1 MDVDPGG
8 PGGSKLVLLSVWV
21 VAEGWR
27 RYDDDRDSRVYR
39 PIGGPTFVLVLA
51 AAAAAVTQV
60 VALAVR

>member
-1 MDVDPGG
+1 M
-8 PGGSKLVLLSVWV
+8 LLSVWV